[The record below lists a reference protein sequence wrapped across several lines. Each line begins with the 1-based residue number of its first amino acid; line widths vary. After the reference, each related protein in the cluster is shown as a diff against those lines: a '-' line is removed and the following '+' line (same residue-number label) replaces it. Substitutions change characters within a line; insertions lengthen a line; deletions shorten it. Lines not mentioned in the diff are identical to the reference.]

1 MQNSHSLLRS
11 SYICCHV
18 IQPTWVPL
26 VTLSD
31 FSVHLLRPGSLTNW
45 ELSSSHNVQNYFFLL
60 SCNAVCLLYLGTKR
74 KPNLVNLTTKD
85 FVNPLQITTS
95 HHIALIA
102 SSDLNNTVQL
112 VDIYNSSVACL
123 WMSWIRVIPADGI
136 LLRTSEE
143 EQSEDRSQPPEDL
156 RLR

>member
-1 MQNSHSLLRS
+1 MHILFKSWTTFSSPTNMLKSQKTWMHAMSGQIFWINSKQNKNSNTLTLL
-11 SYICCHV
+11 ICG
-18 IQPTWVPL
+18 IT
-26 VTLSD
+26 VT
-31 FSVHLLRPGSLTNW
+31 
-45 ELSSSHNVQNYFFLL
+45 
-60 SCNAVCLLYLGTKR
+60 VCLLYLGTKR

-85 FVNPLQITTS
+85 FVNPLQTTTS
-95 HHIALIA
+95 HHIASIA

-143 EQSEDRSQPPEDL
+143 EEPEDRSQPPEDL

>member
-1 MQNSHSLLRS
+1 MITRQKFSTYKWCPLFKALKGGSKLLLTCWLTFKLGTTSFQWGRSLCAQLS
-11 SYICCHV
+11 LFFYIFAICTPKKTV
-18 IQPTWVPL
+18 SPTWL
-26 VTLSD
+26 IWQQKILWI
-31 FSVHLLRPGSLTNW
+31 LYKQRP
-45 ELSSSHNVQNYFFLL
+45 
-60 SCNAVCLLYLGTKR
+60 A
-74 KPNLVNLTTKD
+74 
-85 FVNPLQITTS
+85 IT
-95 HHIALIA
+95 LIA

-143 EQSEDRSQPPEDL
+143 EEPEDRSQPPEDL

>member
-1 MQNSHSLLRS
+1 MHILFKSWTTFSSIWPTNMLKSQKTWMHAMSGQIFRINSKLSIYNKNSDTLTLL
-11 SYICCHV
+11 ICG
-18 IQPTWVPL
+18 
-26 VTLSD
+26 VT
-31 FSVHLLRPGSLTNW
+31 VT
-45 ELSSSHNVQNYFFLL
+45 
-60 SCNAVCLLYLGTKR
+60 VCLLYLGTKR

-85 FVNPLQITTS
+85 FVNPLQTTTS
-95 HHIALIA
+95 HHIASIA

-143 EQSEDRSQPPEDL
+143 EEPEDRSQPPEDL